1 MKKQNQKIGLLAAI
15 SLIVGNM
22 IGAGIFVLPAS
33 LAKFGG
39 ISILGWIFT
48 AIGALILAKIFSNF
62 SKLISSKSGGPYLYS
77 KVVFGDFI
85 GFLVAW
91 GYWIS
96 CWINNA
102 AIAVAIVSALSFFF
116 PVLINSPLY
125 ATLTGLSFIWLF
137 TWTSSHGVKF
147 SGNIQ
152 IITTVAKL
160 LPLLF
165 IIISGIFIFDSNLFP
180 EFNNTEQSDFE
191 IFPIVC
197 IMTLYAFLG
206 IESATI
212 PASSIKNPN
221 ITIPRA
227 TMIGTVIST
236 LIYIFGTIILFG
248 IVPMEKLIDS
258 PAPFA
263 EAGNIVAGK
272 YGGYFISVGAAIS
285 AIGALNG
292 WILITSYMPISMA
305 NDNLFPKVF
314 KNTNSK
320 GSPIVSLVFG
330 SILTSFVMTMNF
342 SEGLVSRFEFLI
354 LLTTLST
361 LVPYLFVSAAYII
374 FHFEKKLFKREIIKT
389 YALGILGLSYSI
401 WAIFGSGSE
410 TVFYGSILL
419 LIGVPFYYVM
429 KMKNPSK
436 K

>member
-1 MKKQNQKIGLLAAI
+1 M
-15 SLIVGNM
+15 
-22 IGAGIFVLPAS
+22 
-33 LAKFGG
+33 
-39 ISILGWIFT
+39 
-48 AIGALILAKIFSNF
+48 
-62 SKLISSKSGGPYLYS
+62 
-77 KVVFGDFI
+77 
-85 GFLVAW
+85 
-91 GYWIS
+91 
-96 CWINNA
+96 
-102 AIAVAIVSALSFFF
+102 
-116 PVLINSPLY
+116 
-125 ATLTGLSFIWLF
+125 
-137 TWTSSHGVKF
+137 
-147 SGNIQ
+147 
-152 IITTVAKL
+152 
-160 LPLLF
+160 
-165 IIISGIFIFDSNLFP
+165 
-180 EFNNTEQSDFE
+180 
-191 IFPIVC
+191 
-197 IMTLYAFLG
+197 
-206 IESATI
+206 
-212 PASSIKNPN
+212 
-221 ITIPRA
+221 
-227 TMIGTVIST
+227 
-236 LIYIFGTIILFG
+236 
-248 IVPMEKLIDS
+248 
-258 PAPFA
+258 
-263 EAGNIVAGK
+263 AGK

-410 TVFYGSILL
+410 TVLYGSILL

>member
-116 PVLINSPLY
+116 PVLISSPLY

-137 TWTSSHGVKF
+137 TWTSSNGVKF

-165 IIISGIFIFDSNLFP
+165 IIISGIFIFDYNLFP

-248 IVPMEKLIDS
+248 ILPMEKLIDS

-272 YGGYFISVGAAIS
+272 YGGYFISAGAAIS

-410 TVFYGSILL
+410 TVFYVSILL